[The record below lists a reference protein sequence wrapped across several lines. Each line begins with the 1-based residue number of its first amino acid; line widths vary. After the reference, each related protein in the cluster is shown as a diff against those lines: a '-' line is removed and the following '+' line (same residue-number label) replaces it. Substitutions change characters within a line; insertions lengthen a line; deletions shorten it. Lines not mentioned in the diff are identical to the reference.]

1 MKTFNRL
8 AVAGAMI
15 LAVTAAQA
23 DVVVVVSA
31 GSPVSQLSK
40 DQVADIFLGN
50 STTIPGGGKAEPVD
64 NDGAREEFYTKVA
77 GKSGAQVKALWAKLS
92 FSGKGTPPKSVGSD
106 DDVKKAVAASPN
118 AIGYIEKSKVD
129 ASVKTVLAP

>member
-15 LAVTAAQA
+15 LAVTAAEA

-31 GSPVSQLSK
+31 SSPVGQLSK

-50 STTIPGGGKAEPVD
+50 SANIPGGGKAEPVD

-106 DDVKKAVAASPN
+106 DDVKKAVAGNPN

-129 ASVKTVLAP
+129 SSVKTVLAP

>member
-1 MKTFNRL
+1 MKTFNRIAL
-8 AVAGAMI
+8 AGAMF
-15 LAVTAAQA
+15 LVVGAANA

-31 GSPVSQLSK
+31 NSSAGVLTK
-40 DQVADIFLGN
+40 DQVSAIFLGE
-50 STTIPGGGKAEPVD
+50 STALPGAGKAEPID
-64 NDGAREEFYTKVA
+64 NDGAREEFYSKVA
-77 GKSGAQVKALWAKLS
+77 GKTAAQAKSVWAKLS

-106 DDVKKAVAASPN
+106 DDVKKAVAANPN

>member
-1 MKTFNRL
+1 
-8 AVAGAMI
+8 MI
-15 LAVTAAQA
+15 LAVTAAHA

-31 GSPVSQLSK
+31 SSPVSQLTK

-50 STTIPGGGKAEPVD
+50 STNIPGGGKAEPVD

-77 GKSGAQVKALWAKLS
+77 GKSAAQVKALWAKLS

-106 DDVKKAVAASPN
+106 DDVKKAVAGNPN
-118 AIGYIEKSKVD
+118 AIGYMDKSRVD